1 MFQYKN
7 SLNVYKWKLFSCFWL
22 CDPMDYS
29 LPGSSVHGTLQAKIL
44 EWVAVPFS
52 TGSSQ
57 PRNQPRVTCVAG
69 RFLMSWATRETLK
82 LAAKLKWEQPILWIV
97 LVLRFR
103 SAQSRMVAASHMW
116 LFKIKF
122 KLNMTKFWFPCCHIS
137 CAYQSFVARGYCRGH
152 LR

>member
-1 MFQYKN
+1 MLEWVAI
-7 SLNVYKWKLFSCFWL
+7 SFSS
-22 CDPMDYS
+22 Y
-29 LPGSSVHGTLQAKIL
+29 LPNPEIEPRSPALQVDLYQLSHKGSPRIL
-44 EWVAVPFS
+44 EWVACPFPS
-52 TGSSQ
+52 RSSQ

-69 RFLMSWATRETLK
+69 GFLMSWATREALK
-82 LAAKLKWEQPILWIV
+82 LATKFKWVQPILWIV
-97 LVLRFR
+97 LVLWFR

-122 KLNMTKFWFPCCHIS
+122 KLNMTKFWFPCRHIS